1 MVNEYKPEVLLIGA
15 TNIGRDLGP
24 RCAACLHTG
33 LTADATHLDID
44 TAKYVEFLKESS
56 TIDLSK
62 QKFDYGRPQP
72 EDDPSCI
79 RRPPDGYHHLPPLPS
94 PDVHRPSPAS

>member
-24 RCAACLHTG
+24 RCAARLHTG

-56 TIDLSK
+56 
-62 QKFDYGRPQP
+62 
-72 EDDPSCI
+72 PSTC
-79 RRPPDGYHHLPPLPS
+79 PS
-94 PDVHRPSPAS
+94 RSSITRTAT